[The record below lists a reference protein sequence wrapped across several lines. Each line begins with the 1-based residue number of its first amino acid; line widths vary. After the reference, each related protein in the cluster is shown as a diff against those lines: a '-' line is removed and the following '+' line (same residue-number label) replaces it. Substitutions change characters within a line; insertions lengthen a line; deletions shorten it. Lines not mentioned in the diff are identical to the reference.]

1 MVVRVLHR
9 LHKTGN
15 MKKILIAAT
24 AVGAA
29 IAGIIL
35 YNKRKMNSGSNR
47 IENAASDA
55 YNTMNNGIGK
65 IERGAMHS
73 MG

>member
-1 MVVRVLHR
+1 
-9 LHKTGN
+9 

-35 YNKRKMNSGSNR
+35 YNGRKRNTGAKQVD
-47 IENAASDA
+47 NAAKDA
-55 YNTMNNGIGK
+55 YDTMNNGIGK
-65 IERGAMHS
+65 IERSAMHS

>member
-1 MVVRVLHR
+1 
-9 LHKTGN
+9 

-24 AVGAA
+24 AVGAT

-35 YNKRKMNSGSNR
+35 YNRRRNSGTK
-47 IENAASDA
+47 EVEDAAKDA
-55 YNTMNNGIGK
+55 YKTMNDGIGK
-65 IERGAMHS
+65 VERNTMHS

>member
-1 MVVRVLHR
+1 
-9 LHKTGN
+9 

-35 YNKRKMNSGSNR
+35 YNKRRMNGGSAQV
-47 IENAASDA
+47 EDAAKNAYD
-55 YNTMNNGIGK
+55 TMNNGLGK
-65 IERGAMHS
+65 IERSAFHS

>member
-1 MVVRVLHR
+1 
-9 LHKTGN
+9 

-24 AVGAA
+24 TVGAT

-35 YNKRKMNSGSNR
+35 YNRKKNNAPKK
-47 IENAASDA
+47 IEDAAKDA
-55 YNTMNNGIGK
+55 YQTMNDGLGK
-65 IERGAMHS
+65 IERPVMHS

>member
-1 MVVRVLHR
+1 
-9 LHKTGN
+9 
-15 MKKILIAAT
+15 MKSILLAAT

-35 YNKRKMNSGSNR
+35 YNRRRNSPGAR
-47 IENAASDA
+47 QIENAASNA
-55 YNTMNNGIGK
+55 YHTMNNGLGT
-65 IERGAMHS
+65 IERNTMHT

>member
-1 MVVRVLHR
+1 
-9 LHKTGN
+9 
-15 MKKILIAAT
+15 MKKILFAAT

-35 YNKRKMNSGSNR
+35 YNRRRMNGASGQ
-47 IENAASDA
+47 IEDAASDA
-55 YNTMNNGIGK
+55 YKTMNNGIGK

>member
-1 MVVRVLHR
+1 
-9 LHKTGN
+9 

-35 YNKRKMNSGSNR
+35 YNKTRMNSGSAQV
-47 IENAASDA
+47 EDAAKNAYD
-55 YNTMNNGIGK
+55 TMNNGLGK
-65 IERGAMHS
+65 IERNPSHS

>member
-1 MVVRVLHR
+1 
-9 LHKTGN
+9 

-24 AVGAA
+24 AVGAT

-35 YNKRKMNSGSNR
+35 YNRRRNNGAKQV
-47 IENAASDA
+47 ENAAKDA
-55 YNTMNNGIGK
+55 YNTMNDGIGK
-65 IERGAMHS
+65 VERNTMHS

>member
-1 MVVRVLHR
+1 
-9 LHKTGN
+9 

-24 AVGAA
+24 AVGAT

-35 YNKRKMNSGSNR
+35 YKRKRNNGAKPV
-47 IENAASDA
+47 ENAAKDA
-55 YNTMNNGIGK
+55 YDTMNDGIGK
-65 IERGAMHS
+65 VERNTIHS

>member
-1 MVVRVLHR
+1 MQIAIFYLK
-9 LHKTGN
+9 LT

-24 AVGAA
+24 AVGAT

-35 YNKRKMNSGSNR
+35 YNRKRSNGTKR
-47 IENAASDA
+47 VEDAAKDA
-55 YNTMNNGIGK
+55 YNTMNDGIGK
-65 IERGAMHS
+65 VERNAVHS

>member
-1 MVVRVLHR
+1 
-9 LHKTGN
+9 
-15 MKKILIAAT
+15 MKKILITAT

-35 YNKRKMNSGSNR
+35 YNRRRNQSGTKRV
-47 IENAASDA
+47 EAAAKEA
-55 YNTMNNGIGK
+55 YDTMNDGLGK
-65 IERGAMHS
+65 IERNTALHS

>member
-1 MVVRVLHR
+1 
-9 LHKTGN
+9 

-35 YNKRKMNSGSNR
+35 YNRKKNSGSR
-47 IENAASDA
+47 QIENAASDA
-55 YNTMNNGIGK
+55 YQTMNKGIGK
-65 IERGAMHS
+65 AEHSMMHS

>member
-1 MVVRVLHR
+1 
-9 LHKTGN
+9 
-15 MKKILIAAT
+15 MKKILITAT

-35 YNKRKMNSGSNR
+35 YNSKRNSGSKR
-47 IENAASDA
+47 VEEAAKDA
-55 YNTMNNGIGK
+55 YKTMNDGLGK
-65 IERGAMHS
+65 IERNTMHS

>member
-1 MVVRVLHR
+1 
-9 LHKTGN
+9 

-35 YNKRKMNSGSNR
+35 YNRRRNTQGVRRVK
-47 IENAASDA
+47 NAAKDA
-55 YNTMNNGIGK
+55 YDTMNEGIGK
-65 IERGAMHS
+65 VERNPMHS

>member
-1 MVVRVLHR
+1 
-9 LHKTGN
+9 

-24 AVGAA
+24 AVGAT

-35 YNKRKMNSGSNR
+35 YYQKRSSTSGQ
-47 IENAASDA
+47 IEDAAKDA
-55 YNTMNNGIGK
+55 YRTMNDGIGK
-65 IERGAMHS
+65 IERLPSRS

>member
-1 MVVRVLHR
+1 
-9 LHKTGN
+9 
-15 MKKILIAAT
+15 MKKILIAAA

-35 YNKRKMNSGSNR
+35 YNRNKNNEEPKR
-47 IENAASDA
+47 IEDAAKDA
-55 YNTMNNGIGK
+55 YDAMNEGIGK
-65 IERGAMHS
+65 VERGTMHS

>member
-1 MVVRVLHR
+1 
-9 LHKTGN
+9 

-29 IAGIIL
+29 IAGIML
-35 YNKRKMNSGSNR
+35 YNRKKNSGTGQ
-47 IENAASDA
+47 IESAAKDA

-65 IERGAMHS
+65 IERNTMHS

>member
-1 MVVRVLHR
+1 
-9 LHKTGN
+9 

-24 AVGAA
+24 AAGAA

-35 YNKRKMNSGSNR
+35 YNRKRNTGTNR
-47 IENAASDA
+47 VENAAKDA
-55 YNTMNNGIGK
+55 YDTMNSGIGK
-65 IERGAMHS
+65 IERNTMHS

>member
-1 MVVRVLHR
+1 
-9 LHKTGN
+9 
-15 MKKILIAAT
+15 MKKLLVTAT

-35 YNKRKMNSGSNR
+35 YNRKRNNSGR
-47 IENAASDA
+47 QVELAAKDA
-55 YNTMNNGIGK
+55 YKTMNNGIGK
-65 IERGAMHS
+65 IERNTMHS